1 MRTPRLEGA
10 TGHPHSSG
18 GGRKIRCASF
28 FREAGKVASREK
40 ISYTRYNNRKIG
52 K

>member
-18 GGRKIRCASF
+18 GGEKNSL
-28 FREAGKVASREK
+28 RELFSRSRESCVEGENF
-40 ISYTRYNNRKIG
+40 IHEI
-52 K
+52 